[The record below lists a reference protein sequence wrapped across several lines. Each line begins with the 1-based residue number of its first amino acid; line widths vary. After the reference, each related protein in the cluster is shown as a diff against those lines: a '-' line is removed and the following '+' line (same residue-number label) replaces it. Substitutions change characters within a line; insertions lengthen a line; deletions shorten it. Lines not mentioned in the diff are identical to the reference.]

1 MSTILTKEFVIISGG
16 KLLISTKQF
25 SSSSWNI
32 HIQDTGSQIE
42 GGIQTSMH
50 TEGSRQGCAQR
61 DPDKDVHRGIQ
72 TGMHTEGSRQGCA
85 QRDPDK
91 DVHRGIQTRMHTEGS
106 RQGCAQRDPD
116 RDVHRG
122 IQTRGHTEGSR
133 QGCAQRDPD
142 KDAHRVSSHS
152 LSISTSCVSLGFERK
167 MKLPVFACFHFPRLL
182 TESLL

>member
-42 GGIQTSMH
+42 GGIQTS
-50 TEGSRQGCAQR
+50 
-61 DPDKDVHRGIQ
+61 
-72 TGMHTEGSRQGCA
+72 MHTEGSRQGCA

>member
-116 RDVHRG
+116 
-122 IQTRGHTEGSR
+122 
-133 QGCAQRDPD
+133 